1 MIDKFYNLG
10 KELFPLNRS
19 ITGKDTLKTLK
30 IISNNFKKFKIKSIK
45 SGSRVFDWKIP
56 PEWNVKDA
64 FILDKQ
70 NKKIVDFKKNNLHLV
85 GYSEYTKKILT
96 RNKLLKKL
104 HSLKNNPNA
113 IPYVTSYYKKNW
125 GFCVTENFKKRLVK
139 RYQSFD
145 KFKILINSKFNKNGS
160 LNYGEFFIKGKVDKE
175 ILVSTY
181 ICHPSMANNELSGPI
196 VSMSLMSYFKKLNN
210 FFSIRFL
217 FIPETIGSIAYI
229 SRNLKKL
236 KKRVLCGFNISCI
249 GDEKNHSYILSKYK
263 NSPSDEALF

>member
-85 GYSEYTKKILT
+85 GYSEYTKILT
-96 RNKLLKKL
+96 RNKLLK
-104 HSLKNNPNA
+104 N
-113 IPYVTSYYKKNW
+113 
-125 GFCVTENFKKRLVK
+125 
-139 RYQSFD
+139 
-145 KFKILINSKFNKNGS
+145 
-160 LNYGEFFIKGKVDKE
+160 
-175 ILVSTY
+175 
-181 ICHPSMANNELSGPI
+181 
-196 VSMSLMSYFKKLNN
+196 
-210 FFSIRFL
+210 
-217 FIPETIGSIAYI
+217 
-229 SRNLKKL
+229 
-236 KKRVLCGFNISCI
+236 CI
-249 GDEKNHSYILSKYK
+249 H
-263 NSPSDEALF
+263 